1 MAAIKQIR
9 ILNGIFSILFL
20 ISGIFI
26 YLLFRNM
33 NNLLFIE
40 LVPKLEFT
48 KTVFIQF
55 PESIFSNILLYNFP
69 DMFWF
74 ISGILL
80 LRFIWYKKFKEQ
92 KVYILCF
99 YLFGAIFEISQLSE
113 NIPGTFDFL
122 DLFFMCIGAFVEGLL
137 YKNFIRRRLR

>member
-1 MAAIKQIR
+1 
-9 ILNGIFSILFL
+9 
-20 ISGIFI
+20 
-26 YLLFRNM
+26 M

>member
-1 MAAIKQIR
+1 VAAIKQIR